1 MNRLIRA
8 LVLPL
13 AVALLAAG
21 CSTLGYKFEAP
32 QLTIVGVE
40 VLKLDLLQQELRV
53 RMHVHNP
60 NKRELPVSGISYE
73 IEVAGDKFARG
84 ESERDFKVPAQGDAD
99 FDVTVTANAAA
110 TLLRYATSGSRSGTL
125 EYRLVGK
132 VSLSSGLLRTIP
144 FEQKGRV
151 ALR

>member
-1 MNRLIRA
+1 MNKRIHA
-8 LVLPL
+8 AVL
-13 AVALLAAG
+13 LLATVVLTG

-32 QLTIVGVE
+32 ALTIVGVE
-40 VLKLDLLQQELRV
+40 VLKLDLLQQSLRV

-73 IEVAGDKFARG
+73 IEVAGDRFARG
-84 ESERDFKVPAQGDAD
+84 ESARDFTVPAQGDTE
-99 FDVTVTANAAA
+99 FDVNVTANAAA
-110 TLLRYATSGSRSGTL
+110 TLLRYATSGSRSDTL